1 MAKHVRIG
9 VVGAGF
15 AAHFHLA
22 SYAKVYGE
30 DFEIHGIYGRNRDKS
45 AHLAK
50 EFKIAK
56 VYDTYEQMLADK
68 EIDVCDLVVANYMH
82 IPLAIQ
88 AANAGKHAKL
98 LLLAAPAAEPYY
110 PHIGFTHHP
119 QAWML
124 GPDERVR

>member
-9 VVGAGF
+9 IVGAGF

-30 DFEIHGIYGRNRDKS
+30 DFEIRGIYGRTKDK
-45 AHLAK
+45 ALHLAK
-50 EFKIAK
+50 DFKIPK

-82 IPLAIQ
+82 IPLAGGPGGEARLLRE
-88 AANAGKHAKL
+88 AAHRILRARRQEEREVVRQG
-98 LLLAAPAAEPYY
+98 LLA
-110 PHIGFTHHP
+110 
-119 QAWML
+119 
-124 GPDERVR
+124 RVDVQDDPR